1 MPREQ
6 MDASRMFRQSRP
18 FFLLMPPTTP
28 TISVVLRS
36 GEVIEAVYNP
46 ADSLTNLVT
55 GKGGAWTLAPHLDLP
70 SGERLVPYSATNNL
84 LVHKVVLLPSEP
96 EEYGSES
103 ELLEEVRS
111 FIHRYVALTPRF
123 EAISAY
129 YVLFSWLYDRFNE
142 LPYLRVRGDY
152 GSGKSRFLLT
162 VGSLVYKPMFVSGAS
177 TVSPIFRTI
186 DAFRGT
192 LVIDESDFKESD
204 ERNEIIK
211 IFNQGNARG
220 FPVLRSEQVG
230 NRKEFDVR
238 AYTVFGPKLIATRR
252 DFKDRALESRCLT
265 EEMGQVELRK
275 DIPINLPA
283 TFEEEARGIRNKLL
297 AFRLR
302 TFHRELGSD
311 GLTDQ
316 AIEPRLRQVFS
327 PLLSVIED
335 PDVREEVAALA
346 KQYQR
351 EIVAD
356 RGLDVEAAVL
366 AAVYGLKKEGK
377 PLAVQDI
384 TAAFLEEYGE
394 EFGGKASPRWVGSIL
409 RRRLGLRPVKSNG
422 TYIIPPGELPKLE
435 RLFGRYGMEEGSGRG
450 DIGDVVGEREVPGP
464 R

>member
-1 MPREQ
+1 
-6 MDASRMFRQSRP
+6 
-18 FFLLMPPTTP
+18 MPPTTP
-28 TISVVLRS
+28 TISAVLSS
-36 GEVIEAVYNP
+36 GEIIEAVFNP
-46 ADSLTNLVT
+46 SGSTTDLVT
-55 GKGGAWTLAPHLDLP
+55 GSGGAWSVAPHLDLP

-96 EEYGSES
+96 EEYGSDS
-103 ELLEEVRS
+103 ELLEEIRS
-111 FIHRYVALTPRF
+111 FLHRHVALTPRF

-162 VGSLVYKPMFVSGAS
+162 VGSLCYKPMFVSGAS

-204 ERNEIIK
+204 ERNEIVK

-265 EEMGQVELRK
+265 EEMGQAELRK

-283 TFEEEARGIRNKLL
+283 SFEGEALGIRNKLL

-302 TFHRELGSD
+302 TFGRERQVD
-311 GLTDQ
+311 GLTEET
-316 AIEPRLRQVFS
+316 IEPRLRQVFS
-327 PLLSVIED
+327 PLLSIIDD
-335 PDVREEVAALA
+335 PTVREEVIDLA
-346 KQYQR
+346 RHYQK
-351 EIVAD
+351 ELVAD
-356 RGLDVEAAVL
+356 RGLDIEAAVL
-366 AAVYGLKKEGK
+366 EAVYGLKKEGK
-377 PLAVQDI
+377 PLSVKEI
-384 TAAFLEEYGE
+384 TSLFLEEHGE
-394 EFGGKASPRWVGSIL
+394 EFGGRASPRWVGSIL

-422 TYIIPPGELPKLE
+422 TYVIPPGELPKLE
-435 RLFGRYGMEEGSGRG
+435 RLFGRYGVGGRG
-450 DIGDVVGEREVPGP
+450 DVGDVEAVPVAGGLF
-464 R
+464 

>member
-1 MPREQ
+1 M
-6 MDASRMFRQSRP
+6 
-18 FFLLMPPTTP
+18 
-28 TISVVLRS
+28 
-36 GEVIEAVYNP
+36 
-46 ADSLTNLVT
+46 
-55 GKGGAWTLAPHLDLP
+55 APHLDLP

-96 EEYGSES
+96 EEYGTDA
-103 ELLEEVRS
+103 ELLEEIRS
-111 FIHRYVALTPRF
+111 FIHHHVALTPRF

-162 VGSLVYKPMFVSGAS
+162 VGSLCYKPMFVSGAS

-204 ERNEIIK
+204 ERNEIVK

-283 TFEEEARGIRNKLL
+283 GFEGEALGIRNKLL

-302 TFHRELGSD
+302 AFGRERRSD
-311 GLTDQ
+311 SFTDQ
-316 AIEPRLRQVFS
+316 SIEPRLRQVFS
-327 PLLSVIED
+327 PLLAVIDD
-335 PDVREEVAALA
+335 PAVREEVVDLA
-346 KQYQR
+346 RHYQK

-366 AAVYGLKKEGK
+366 EAVYGLQKAGK
-377 PLAVQDI
+377 PLAVKEI
-384 TAAFLEEYGE
+384 TALFLDEYGE
-394 EFGGKASPRWVGSIL
+394 EFGGKATPRWVGSIL

-422 TYIIPPGELPKLE
+422 VYVIPPGEGPKLA
-435 RLFGRYGMEEGSGRG
+435 RLFGRYGLEEGSGRG
-450 DIGDVVGEREVPGP
+450 DVGDVEAVPVTGGLF
-464 R
+464 